1 MPNPTEI
8 KNNYEVLQ
16 ESYSMLSLTLKI
28 VDSIREKLQLHMNMM
43 FEIDQSY
50 LSLMQEFNI
59 EPPESIIN
67 PV

>member
-28 VDSIREKLQLHMNMM
+28 VDSIREKLQLHMNIL

-50 LSLMQEFNI
+50 LSLMQELNI